1 MKTKSLNMIVRDV
14 LLDSGLP
21 LHYYTRYLQHGLR
34 ILDEL
39 SLDYDL
45 GSVKTVELDITS
57 YGRAILPSDF
67 VDYIDVSSKSGERL
81 LPLERES
88 RLNKMYNYDDA
99 GNKIPF
105 ENEANEYIENLNYF
119 LNRGSSM
126 LNSNGQFV
134 GRYYGRE
141 RRALFTFDIDKV
153 NQEIVFSN
161 KTTFEKIVLTY
172 VTSAVSKSSANV
184 VTPYA
189 VDTISKY
196 MVMMAAKASGARLG
210 EAQGAKME
218 FENARRVLRAR
229 LNSMDYAEIIGAL
242 RRGIHAGIKN

>member
-1 MKTKSLNMIVRDV
+1 
-14 LLDSGLP
+14 
-21 LHYYTRYLQHGLR
+21 
-34 ILDEL
+34 
-39 SLDYDL
+39 
-45 GSVKTVELDITS
+45 
-57 YGRAILPSDF
+57 
-67 VDYIDVSSKSGERL
+67 
-81 LPLERES
+81 
-88 RLNKMYNYDDA
+88 
-99 GNKIPF
+99 
-105 ENEANEYIENLNYF
+105 
-119 LNRGSSM
+119 M

-141 RRALFTFDIDKV
+141 RRALFTFDIDKL

-196 MVMMAAKASGARLG
+196 MVMMAAKANGARLG

-242 RRGIHAGIKN
+242 RRGIHAGVKN